1 VTFEGEGNR
10 KRRRSLRRGEES
22 GRSVGRKR
30 FGKGPEQK
38 LGKSGTGERIRK
50 GQRRRRKREELKSR
64 FLF

>member
-1 VTFEGEGNR
+1 
-10 KRRRSLRRGEES
+10 LRRGEES